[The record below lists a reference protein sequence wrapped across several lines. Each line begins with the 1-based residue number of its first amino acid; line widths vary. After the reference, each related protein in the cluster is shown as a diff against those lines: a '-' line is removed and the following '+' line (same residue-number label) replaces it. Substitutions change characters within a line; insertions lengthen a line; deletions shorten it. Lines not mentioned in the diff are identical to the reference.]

1 MSSLWSVAQ
10 LALFHPARPQQLIFW
25 IFFTQG
31 KCFKGIVEGE
41 SNADEFIPKL
51 IALNQQGR
59 FPYDQ
64 LIKFYDFADINEAI
78 SYAENGR
85 VLKPVIRFNGGY
97 QPRKAVSIWLA

>member
-1 MSSLWSVAQ
+1 MSMECFDCFEPPSLPF
-10 LALFHPARPQQLIFW
+10 LAFVLCP
-25 IFFTQG
+25 G
-31 KCFKGIVEGE
+31 NE

-78 SYAENGR
+78 SDAENGR
-85 VLKPVIRFNGGY
+85 VLKPVIRFNGG
-97 QPRKAVSIWLA
+97 